1 MEYTVIVT
9 HHQELR
15 WKAVVPALPDCDA
28 EAPTRVE
35 VLSQIHKRVLE
46 IVEQSEVVRVQVPKF
61 TPSIAA
67 TQTTPWHLFG
77 MFRDDSTWGQLF
89 DDLVLCDLHPRRSSS
104 GLPQQSPVNGTESR
118 QPLPKCGV

>member
-9 HHQELR
+9 HQQELR

-46 IVEQSEVVRVQVPKF
+46 IVE
-61 TPSIAA
+61 
-67 TQTTPWHLFG
+67 
-77 MFRDDSTWGQLF
+77 
-89 DDLVLCDLHPRRSSS
+89 
-104 GLPQQSPVNGTESR
+104 
-118 QPLPKCGV
+118 